1 MPASL
6 VLTVSTVSTH
16 CYPFLKARSQS
27 GELVSSSAQ
36 RLMFFILSLTEN
48 IPDTPACCFLMSSRR
63 TTETVTGHRRTRKLG
78 AGLKG
83 VLWFP
88 KAHQGGSWVFRPGR
102 GPAQS
107 LGIAKMGCQKATD
120 FPKTSQMLRADPQ
133 PLRSGET
140 WGT

>member
-16 CYPFLKARSQS
+16 CYPFLKARAQS

-63 TTETVTGHRRTRKLG
+63 TTEIVTGYRRTRKLW

-102 GPAQS
+102 GPANPW
-107 LGIAKMGCQKATD
+107 A
-120 FPKTSQMLRADPQ
+120 LRRWDARRQLTFQRPHRCLEQ
-133 PLRSGET
+133 IYNP
-140 WGT
+140 